1 MVKEADRLVQ
11 SHNHKNNPDK
21 KEILVT
27 YLKNNTF
34 SASEKYG
41 IYCNAF
47 NTDILFYLNNMAIN
61 GYTFKLVEPKDSLID
76 FSSVYMAREDWDE
89 WHKQRDI
96 LKSDPR
102 FLIID
107 R

>member
-1 MVKEADRLVQ
+1 
-11 SHNHKNNPDK
+11 
-21 KEILVT
+21 
-27 YLKNNTF
+27 
-34 SASEKYG
+34 
-41 IYCNAF
+41 
-47 NTDILFYLNNMAIN
+47 MAIN